1 MTDHLS
7 PTLLS
12 ALADGELSPDQLA
25 AANEHLVACPAC
37 TSSALSASLL
47 KSTTAKAGHRY
58 TPPPQL
64 QDRLTALALRNRV
77 KPETAQLTTR
87 TAMLGWMTAAI
98 LLCVFSGLLWMQSR
112 AHVST
117 ERAALSTEVF
127 DQHIASLA
135 SAQPP
140 QVLSTDRHT
149 VKPWFQGKLPFSFNL
164 PEPLPKDTTLDG
176 GNLVYLDGRP
186 VAQLLYSIGK
196 HHVSVFLREKEGSRQ
211 AGPSERS
218 GFHVRAVSTK
228 DLDIAAI
235 SDVDPMRLAELL
247 NAIQRAQ

>member
-7 PTLLS
+7 STLLS
-12 ALADGELSPDQLA
+12 ALADGELSPEQLA
-25 AANEHLVACPAC
+25 AANEHLVDCAPC
-37 TSSALSASLL
+37 TTSALSASLL
-47 KSTTAKAGHRY
+47 KCTAAKAGHRY
-58 TPPPQL
+58 TAPPQL
-64 QDRLTALALRNRV
+64 HDRLAVLAHRVKV
-77 KPETAQLTTR
+77 KPEVISPASR
-87 TAMLGWMTAAI
+87 TAMLGWLTAAM
-98 LLCVFSGLLWMQSR
+98 LLCVFSGLLWVQSR

-196 HHVSVFLREKEGSRQ
+196 HHVSVFLREKEDSRP
-211 AGPSERS
+211 ASPSERS
-218 GFHVRAVSTK
+218 GFHVRAVTTN

-235 SDVDPMRLAELL
+235 SDVDPTRLAELL
-247 NAIQRAQ
+247 TALQRAQ